1 MVTTSDTIC
10 PSGYEVEIRSR
21 YYRAGYMGQQ
31 KYLKWIGSGGEEGEQ
46 ETWWTEVIDRKA
58 GPGLPPSD
66 SQTISFLVPGSLLRH
81 YISLIFTLLYA

>member
-46 ETWWTEVIDRKA
+46 ETWWTEVIDRK
-58 GPGLPPSD
+58 
-66 SQTISFLVPGSLLRH
+66 
-81 YISLIFTLLYA
+81 